1 MSRQK
6 KVKEGQLQIDW
17 HRGTRKALITNLIIP
32 GLTVRQSKRIID
44 LLKAVETF
52 ARDGLYRYL
61 KAATVAKEMKCSER
75 TVFRAIEDCVEL
87 GLLKFEASRDSRL
100 ASKYEID
107 WGTIKQM
114 IVDNPKTIGL
124 LVPHEEVTT
133 KRETAEV
140 THDTVSGTYDT
151 VSDTHDTVSA
161 TYDTVSEKS
170 DDCTTYR
177 VRAVLNHDLN
187 HVREPEI
194 EPCSS
199 SVLET
204 IVFTPESNTG
214 GWGRKLHLHDFQNR
228 DSVQRLWEHAVKFK
242 FVLDSPSL
250 RLRFFTLAKYVSRMT
265 VAKRIRDPGAYFTA
279 QVVERNWLGD
289 HEDTRAA
296 ISAITALGSARN
308 SQ

>member
-1 MSRQK
+1 MSRK

-75 TVFRAIEDCVEL
+75 TVLRAIEDCVEL
-87 GLLKFEASRDSRL
+87 GLLKYEASRDSKL

-114 IVDNPKTIGL
+114 IVDDPKTIGI
-124 LVPHEEVTT
+124 LVPHEEVSA
-133 KRETAEV
+133 KREDKET
-140 THDTVSGTYDT
+140 TCDTVSGTYDT
-151 VSDTHDTVSA
+151 VSNTCDTVSA

-170 DDCTTYR
+170 EDCTSYR

-187 HVREPEI
+187 HVREPKI

-204 IVFTPESNTG
+204 SEFVPETASG
-214 GWGRKLHLHDFQNR
+214 GWGRRLYLHDFQNR
-228 DSVQRLWEHAVKFK
+228 ESVQRLWEHALKFK
-242 FVLDSPSL
+242 FVAEDV
-250 RLRFFTLAKYVSRMT
+250 RVRFFTLAKYVSRMT
-265 VAKRIRDPGAYFTA
+265 VAKKIRDPGAYFTA
-279 QVVERNWLGD
+279 QLIDRKWLGD

-296 ISAITALGSARN
+296 ISAITALGSSRN
-308 SQ
+308 SS